1 MKFTISLILTMLL
14 SAAIC
19 LYFPWWTIAI
29 VAFLVAVVIPQKAGW
44 AFLAAFTALTLLWGG
59 LSFYISSN
67 NNHILVHKV
76 SMIILK
82 MDNPL
87 VLFTATAMIGGLVAG
102 FAAMSGSY
110 LRKIIK

>member
-29 VAFLVAVVIPQKAGW
+29 VAFFVAVVIPQKAGW
-44 AFLAAFTALTLLWGG
+44 AFVSAFTTLTLIWGG